1 MRFILPAAVLAAPLA
16 LGGPLY
22 AQTDPSPVQA
32 TAIKEDVRVLSS
44 DAFQGRG
51 PGERGETM
59 TLAYLKQ
66 QFEAAGLTPGG
77 PNGSWFQDVPL
88 VRLDKRDVALAVT
101 AGGERL
107 QTTRARDWSIGT
119 SHEGRAT
126 ITEAP
131 VVFAGFGIHAPEL
144 GWDDYAGADVR
155 GKVVLIL
162 PNDPDF
168 DQATGPFGG
177 RQRSRYAGGKAR
189 AAFDRG
195 AVAVL
200 QIHRE
205 ALTSW
210 PWQQLWNSDPNPTFR
225 LASAPAPTGPARLTG
240 YVSGDLAAAMFS
252 RGGLDLETLIKQA
265 QRTGFRAL
273 AVPNVTVTG
282 SATAAASPMITRNI
296 IAKLDGTTRAAE
308 TVVFGAH
315 WDAYGA
321 GPADATGDTIRNG
334 AIDNAVGTATMLEVA
349 RAFARGPRPKRTL
362 LFIGY
367 TSEEDGLLGA
377 YHYVANPVRPLETT
391 AAVFNLDPHLA
402 LPATRSVELIGAGR
416 VDLEEDLA
424 RLATAQGRRIEPEV
438 APAAG
443 WSQRSDHYAFA
454 QAGVPSLYF
463 RAGRDLVTGT
473 RADAVV
479 EHYNTQCYHQR
490 CDEFQESWDMAAA
503 AQDGALV
510 LARAREVAH
519 GDRWPEWRAGSDF
532 AAARAGSAAKRRR

>member
-1 MRFILPAAVLAAPLA
+1 MRSLLLSAALLSLASPL
-16 LGGPLY
+16 G
-22 AQTDPSPVQA
+22 AQTGSSPIQA
-32 TAIKEDVRVLSS
+32 EAIREDVRVLSS

-66 QFEAAGLTPGG
+66 QFEAAGLQPGG

-88 VRLDKRDVALAVT
+88 VRLDKGAVAFAVT
-101 AGGERL
+101 AAGERL
-107 QTTRARDWSIGT
+107 PTTRAHDWSIGT
-119 SHEGRAT
+119 SHEGTAKVT
-126 ITEAP
+126 DAP

-195 AVAVL
+195 AVAVI
-200 QIHRE
+200 QIHRQ

-210 PWQQLWNSDPNPTFR
+210 PWQQLWNSDSNPTFR

-240 YVSGDLAAAMFS
+240 YITGDLAAAMLS

-265 QRTGFRAL
+265 QRPGFRAIAL
-273 AVPNVTVTG
+273 PGVTVTA
-282 SATAAASPMITRNI
+282 SATAVASPMTTRNV
-296 IAKLDGTTRAAE
+296 IARIEGTTRPTE
-308 TVVFGAH
+308 TVLFGAH
-315 WDAYGA
+315 WDAYGI
-321 GPADATGDTIRNG
+321 GPADAAGDTIRNG
-334 AIDNAVGTATMLEVA
+334 AIDNAIGTATLLEVA
-349 RAFARGPRPKRTL
+349 RMFARDPRPQRTL
-362 LFIGY
+362 LFVGY

-416 VDLEEDLA
+416 VDLEDDLA
-424 RLATAQGRRIEPEV
+424 RLAGTQGRGIEPEI
-438 APAAG
+438 APEAG
-443 WSQRSDHYAFA
+443 WYQRSDHYAFA

-463 RAGRDLVTGT
+463 RAGRDLASGG
-473 RADAVV
+473 RADAAVNQ
-479 EHYNTQCYHQR
+479 YNSQCYHQR

-510 LARAREVAH
+510 QALGSEVANS
-519 GDRWPEWRAGSDF
+519 GRWPEWRPGNDF
-532 AAARAGSAAKRRR
+532 AAARIKSRARRR